1 LERHYLGL
9 TANRAQGSD
18 SRQIRSRHHEDLL
31 DVERLVVSG
40 FEVREYSAA
49 ASLASATLD
58 RPPRSPRRIEHLSPM
73 DRTGE
78 AGAAPAARMVCRV
91 ATSRRRSVDSIH
103 VRKPLRPL
111 SHGGGDCQEVV
122 M

>member
-1 LERHYLGL
+1 MAQLERHYQGL

-40 FEVREYSAA
+40 FEVFGYSAA

-58 RPPRSPRRIEHLSPM
+58 RPPRWPRRIEHLSPKIATW
-73 DRTGE
+73 RHGPNWRSGCGPG
-78 AGAAPAARMVCRV
+78 GA
-91 ATSRRRSVDSIH
+91 
-103 VRKPLRPL
+103 
-111 SHGGGDCQEVV
+111 HGL
-122 M
+122 

>member
-1 LERHYLGL
+1 MAIDVKEPAVRAPWPRWTDLRGGPGGL
-9 TANRAQGSD
+9 S
-18 SRQIRSRHHEDLL
+18 I
-31 DVERLVVSG
+31 
-40 FEVREYSAA
+40 SA
-49 ASLASATLD
+49 
-58 RPPRSPRRIEHLSPM
+58 PRSLRGDM

-91 ATSRRRSVDSIH
+91 ATSRPRSVDRIH